1 MAETFGPLYEFGFFR
16 LDARE
21 RLLSRNGE
29 VVSIT
34 PKAFD
39 LLLALLQQPGHLVEK
54 EALLKAVW
62 PDSFVEE
69 NNLADNISRLR
80 KALGEGEN
88 GQKFIETIPKRGY
101 RFVAEVK
108 VRNGLEMGTAMEE
121 LTTANDARER
131 RPTRT
136 NFSPTP
142 SHFKTTIRILALL
155 LPVFVGMGL
164 WLYFRMEK
172 RLVVQQLEFKGN
184 FYLGRWTEDEIRKG
198 IEYYN
203 RAIALD
209 AKSASAYEGL
219 AVGWNF
225 LSDLHLPPR
234 ETEPKAQAAALKAL
248 QLDESSAAAHG
259 TLGLI
264 KTQYDWDWAGAE
276 REFNRAIELAP
287 DDNSSRQ
294 IYGWYL
300 IAMGR
305 FAEAQ
310 AEMKRALESDPSS
323 EFASWGMGDSFY
335 FARQYDQAIEQYR
348 RAIAAEPR
356 SHWTHLMLGWA
367 YEQQG
372 KFPEAIAELK
382 LAKRWNDIPQVRA
395 ALAHGLALA
404 GQRAEAQTALAELL
418 DTARRRYVSPYDIAL
433 VYAGLGEKNQALFWL
448 EKAYEDRSGW
458 LALWLKVDPKFD
470 ELRSDFHFTDLLR
483 RIGHADYGAK
493 YPDRSITKS
502 VVVAAKR
509 LNAPS
514 TPKPTMK

>member
-1 MAETFGPLYEFGFFR
+1 MTENLRHLYEFGSFR
-16 LDARE
+16 LDVAE
-21 RLLSRNGE
+21 RLLLRDGE
-29 VVSIT
+29 GVPLT

-39 LLLALLQQPGHLVEK
+39 LLLALLQQPGRLVEK

-88 GQKFIETIPKRGY
+88 GQKFIETVPKRGY

-108 VRNGLEMGTAMEE
+108 IQNELGKGATVEE
-121 LTTANDARER
+121 SPTANGAREMP
-131 RPTRT
+131 PTKP
-136 NFSPTP
+136 NVSPAP
-142 SHFKTTIRILALL
+142 DRFKTTLRIFALL
-155 LPVFVGMGL
+155 IPVFVGVGF
-164 WLYFRMEK
+164 WLYFRLEK
-172 RLVVQQLEFKGN
+172 KAEVQQLEFKGN

-209 AKSASAYEGL
+209 ANSASAYEGL

-234 ETEPKAQAAALKAL
+234 EAEPKAQAAALKAL
-248 QLDESSAAAHG
+248 QLEEGSAAAHVS
-259 TLGLI
+259 LGII

-276 REFNRAIELAP
+276 REFKRAIALAP
-287 DDNSSRQ
+287 DYSPAHQ

-300 IAMGR
+300 IAVGR

-310 AEMKRALESDPSS
+310 AEMKLALESNPLSD
-323 EFASWGMGDSFY
+323 FALWGMGDSFY

-356 SHWTHLMLGWA
+356 SHWAHLMLGCA
-367 YEQQG
+367 YEQTG

-382 LAKRWNDIPQVRA
+382 QAHRLNDIPQT
-395 ALAHGLALA
+395 LASLGHGFAIS
-404 GQRAEAQTALAELL
+404 GQRAEAQKVIAELEE
-418 DTARRRYVSPYDIAL
+418 TAKRRYVSPYDVATI
-433 VYAGLGEKNQALFWL
+433 YAGLGEKEQALAWL
-448 EKAYEDRSGW
+448 EKAFEDRSGW

-470 ELRSDFHFTDLLR
+470 GLHSDSHFKALLR
-483 RIGHADYGAK
+483 RTGHND
-493 YPDRSITKS
+493 
-502 VVVAAKR
+502 
-509 LNAPS
+509 
-514 TPKPTMK
+514 

>member
-1 MAETFGPLYEFGFFR
+1 MAETFGPLYEFGSFR

-21 RLLSRNGE
+21 RLLLRNGE

-39 LLLALLQQPGHLVEK
+39 LLLALLQQSGRLVEK

-62 PDSFVEE
+62 PDTVVEE

-80 KALGEGEN
+80 KALGEGEH
-88 GQKFIETIPKRGY
+88 GQKFIETVPKRGY

-108 VRNGLEMGTAMEE
+108 FQAGLKKEPAVAESVPTNG
-121 LTTANDARER
+121 AREML
-131 RPTRT
+131 RT
-136 NFSPTP
+136 KP
-142 SHFKTTIRILALL
+142 SFDLVPSRFKTTLRILALL
-155 LPVFVGMGL
+155 IPVFVGVGI
-164 WLYFRMEK
+164 WLDFRLEK
-172 RLVVQQLEFKGN
+172 KAEVKQLEFKGN

-209 AKSASAYEGL
+209 ANSVSAYEGL

-234 ETEPKAQAAALKAL
+234 ETEPIAQAAALKAL
-248 QLDESSAAAHG
+248 RLDESSAPAHG

-287 DDNSSRQ
+287 KDNSSHQ

-335 FARQYDQAIEQYR
+335 FARQYDQAVEQYR

-372 KFPEAIAELK
+372 KVPEAIDELK
-382 LAKRWNDIPQVRA
+382 LAKRLNDIPQVRA
-395 ALAHGLALA
+395 ALAHGFALA

-418 DTARRRYVSPYDIAL
+418 DTAKQRYVSPYDIAV
-433 VYAGLGEKNQALFWL
+433 VYTGLGEKNQALAWL

-470 ELRSDFHFTDLLR
+470 ELRSDSHFTDLLR
-483 RIGHADYGAK
+483 RIGHADHGAK
-493 YPDRSITKS
+493 
-502 VVVAAKR
+502 
-509 LNAPS
+509 
-514 TPKPTMK
+514 